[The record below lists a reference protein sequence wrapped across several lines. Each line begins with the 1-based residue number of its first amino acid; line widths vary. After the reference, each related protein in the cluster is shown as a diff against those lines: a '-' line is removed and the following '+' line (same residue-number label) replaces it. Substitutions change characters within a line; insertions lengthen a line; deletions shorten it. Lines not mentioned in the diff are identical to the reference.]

1 MGDPYAQLID
11 KPQHLATMTRS
22 RNSSLNEKI
31 MKLAKF
37 KCPEKIKVKYSA
49 GKGRGIFATK
59 AIRKGEII
67 EAAPALLVPKKSR
80 KTFERTFLQH
90 YMFQTDDGQD
100 YVLGMGYVAIANHS
114 DQPNA
119 EFDVTKD
126 KVTLRAT
133 KAIAVGQEITLDYGW
148 DEADWFG
155 ITGQKAR

>member
-1 MGDPYAQLID
+1 
-11 KPQHLATMTRS
+11 MTQYKNRS
-22 RNSSLNEKI
+22 PSDKI
-31 MKLAKF
+31 MKPVKF
-37 KCPEKIKVKYSA
+37 KCPEKIKVKYSP

-67 EAAPALLVPKKSR
+67 ESAPALLVPKKSR

-114 DQPNA
+114 DEPNA
-119 EFDVTKD
+119 EFDVTVD

-133 KAIAVGQEITLDYGW
+133 KAIAVGREITLDYGW
-148 DEADWFG
+148 DEGDWVG
-155 ITGQKAR
+155 ISGERER